1 MRKLWI
7 PLIIVVVLA
16 VAYVA
21 AGSSAGARAG
31 RAEAALKAA
40 GHPVTVEDIDPAF
53 SAGSE
58 SAARVYSAAAALLST
73 GDLERLKLID
83 SLGWKEGQPANAE
96 LLKDKSAALELVAQ
110 AAAMGPADFGMNV
123 RDGFAAKICPILR
136 QYSGFRTLLR
146 MDALELAAGGKPD
159 SALAVLATSTRMAHA
174 FAEPPVIYHLVSM
187 IKLDSVFTAAAAIA
201 PKAGV
206 PAIEQLA
213 AEFAR
218 LDFKAAEYRSLQ
230 SEAVITG
237 VAAAA
242 GQTTMSG
249 LPALLVRLLVPLRK
263 YGQAQF
269 LETVYK
275 QFEVV
280 REPWYKGQARLAAI
294 ELPQKGLMGGFVGI
308 YVFNT
313 AKFYERSERI
323 TAWRDVAAIGLKAL
337 VMKKQSGRLPE
348 DLAAID
354 PNTPVDR
361 FSGKPY
367 VYKVLPDGFEVYS
380 VGPDGKD
387 DGGVASTDLVFRV
400 EI

>member
-1 MRKLWI
+1 MRKLRI

-16 VAYVA
+16 VAYVL
-21 AGSSAGARAG
+21 AGSWAGARAA
-31 RAEAALKAA
+31 RAEAALKAG

-58 SAARVYSAAAALLST
+58 SAARAYSSAAALLST

-83 SLGWKEGQPANAE
+83 SLGWEAGRPANAE
-96 LLKDKSAALELVAQ
+96 LLKEKSAALDLVAQ

-123 RDGFAAKICPILR
+123 RDGFAARICPILR
-136 QYSGFRTLLR
+136 QYGGFRTLLR
-146 MDALELAAGGKPD
+146 VDALELAAGGKPD
-159 SALAVLATSTRMAHA
+159 SALAVLATSTRLAHA
-174 FAEPPVIYHLVSM
+174 FAEPPIIYHLVSM

-218 LDFKAAEYRSLQ
+218 LDFSAAEYRSIEA
-230 SEAVITG
+230 EAVFTG

-263 YGQAQF
+263 YGQARF
-269 LETVYK
+269 LETVHS
-275 QFEVV
+275 QLGVV
-280 REPWYKGQARLAAI
+280 REPWYEGQARLAAI
-294 ELPQKGLMGGFVGI
+294 ELPQKGLLGRFVGI

-313 AKFYERSERI
+313 AKFYERSERT

-337 VMKKQSGRLPE
+337 IIKKQTGRLPA

-354 PNTPVDR
+354 PNAPVDR

-367 VYKVLPDGFEVYS
+367 LYKVLPDGFEVYS
-380 VGPDGKD
+380 VGPDGQD
-387 DGGVASTDLVFRV
+387 DGGAASADLAFRV
-400 EI
+400 AI